1 LVEQR
6 TFNPLANDATHES
19 TNKLQ
24 RQAKILSPDLL
35 AILGNHPE
43 LLRVIAAW
51 PTLSDE
57 QRAAVLEVIDR
68 KV

>member
-1 LVEQR
+1 
-6 TFNPLANDATHES
+6 
-19 TNKLQ
+19 
-24 RQAKILSPDLL
+24 LSPDLL